1 MKNEDRFEKL
11 LCVLPDKREDSVSMK
26 ELSRRLELSPRE
38 VRQFVLDARKVG
50 LPILSDDFGYW
61 KSEDKKELE
70 DYITRRRRVS
80 KTIVSY
86 TRRMK
91 NRAKRRES
99 HNEEK

>member
-11 LCVLPDKREDSVSMK
+11 LCVLPDQRENSVSMK

-50 LPILSDDFGYW
+50 LPILSDEYGYW
-61 KSEDKKELE
+61 KSEDKEELE
-70 DYITRRRRVS
+70 EYVYRRRNVA
-80 KTIVSY
+80 KTIFSY
-86 TRRMK
+86 TQRMK
-91 NRAKRRES
+91 KRRES